1 MMKPIW
7 GECQLNIHTCHEFAS
22 CTDLDIGYL
31 CECWYPFVDL
41 NGDGRTCIDFD
52 ECSDGNHICA
62 SATNPDIKIICTNL
76 EPTGDNY
83 CDTSVDLKDPPG
95 NTDEEKKFFRA
106 MYALEGGCPG
116 YSCQCDTSGNFIENQ
131 PKTKLTF

>member
-1 MMKPIW
+1 MAMDALVLTLMNAQIW
-7 GECQLNIHTCHEFAS
+7 VLTRIEFQNK
-22 CTDLDIGYL
+22 LKFNN
-31 CECWYPFVDL
+31 PKF
-41 NGDGRTCIDFD
+41 
-52 ECSDGNHICA
+52 DGNHICA

-95 NTDEEKKFFRA
+95 NTDEDKKFFRA

-116 YSCQCDTSGNFIENQ
+116 YSCQCDTSGNFI
-131 PKTKLTF
+131 

>member
-1 MMKPIW
+1 MTVKRLYRRDHLILRPLNFKIDPIARKVVPKVSIKKV
-7 GECQLNIHTCHEFAS
+7 NNPKF
-22 CTDLDIGYL
+22 
-31 CECWYPFVDL
+31 
-41 NGDGRTCIDFD
+41 
-52 ECSDGNHICA
+52 DGNHICA